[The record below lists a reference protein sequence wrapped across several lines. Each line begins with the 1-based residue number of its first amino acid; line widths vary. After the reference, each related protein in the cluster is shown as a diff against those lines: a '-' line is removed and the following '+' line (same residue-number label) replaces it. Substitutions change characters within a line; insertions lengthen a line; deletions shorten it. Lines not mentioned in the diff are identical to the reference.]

1 VGNSTGT
8 KLCSVSGVEIGKNP
22 KLGSFQKRHVHI
34 ALCLANYTSVRSVIT
49 KLRLKEFDGYYC
61 AARNKRLPIDGWR
74 NYHYKMDTKVEPKKA
89 FLVCIGSW
97 PREYRKKTEEQKISE
112 HKADSDKKRKMWDRR
127 KHLAKMNMMDEMD
140 EEFPGFQYS
149 TAGRYM
155 IMQCRRQMIDEK
167 TRVLDKLDNYII
179 WGPSGTGKSSS
190 VAYLYPKCYKKQKG
204 TQYWDRYD
212 KYNKDHEIVWID
224 EMSKETL
231 ETLTGKQKGGFDF
244 LKELADRYPVCVDEK
259 YRQAE
264 LIRPKKLIITMNS
277 HPTTLLPD
285 EEVMVNK
292 EALYRKFKI
301 MHVADWLTLNDLKC
315 TDNGVVPLT
324 ETENYN
330 IWEKES
336 IAETIPFS
344 DLSSDSDISTQLD
357 VTYGQ

>member
-1 VGNSTGT
+1 
-8 KLCSVSGVEIGKNP
+8 
-22 KLGSFQKRHVHI
+22 
-34 ALCLANYTSVRSVIT
+34 
-49 KLRLKEFDGYYC
+49 
-61 AARNKRLPIDGWR
+61 
-74 NYHYKMDTKVEPKKA
+74 
-89 FLVCIGSW
+89 
-97 PREYRKKTEEQKISE
+97 
-112 HKADSDKKRKMWDRR
+112 
-127 KHLAKMNMMDEMD
+127 
-140 EEFPGFQYS
+140 
-149 TAGRYM
+149 
-155 IMQCRRQMIDEK
+155 
-167 TRVLDKLDNYII
+167 
-179 WGPSGTGKSSS
+179 
-190 VAYLYPKCYKKQKG
+190 
-204 TQYWDRYD
+204 
-212 KYNKDHEIVWID
+212 VWID